1 MSSPRS
7 LGGSV
12 REGTRVVLREITAS
26 LHNSPPMQPLHSATP
41 SHLRCHES
49 FPTTSI
55 VGDLCSV
62 MPVRRVRGST
72 LRQLLTS
79 SYTSKC

>member
-7 LGGSV
+7 IGGSV

-26 LHNSPPMQPLHSATP
+26 LHNSPPMQTATP
-41 SHLRCHES
+41 LPWFSRASKPC
-49 FPTTSI
+49 PTTSI
-55 VGDLCSV
+55 VGDLCSI

-72 LRQLLTS
+72 LEQR
-79 SYTSKC
+79 C